1 MFSWDWAIG
10 FLMWFGLIEELESIL
25 YKDSKSYIYL
35 MWRHLR
41 GSLSWVSFPCFLGI
55 TRTLRRLRGDN
66 ISKEI
71 LAIKTKFSSQNSAT
85 MAMTPA

>member
-1 MFSWDWAIG
+1 
-10 FLMWFGLIEELESIL
+10 MWFGLIEELESIL

-35 MWRHLR
+35 MWRHL
-41 GSLSWVSFPCFLGI
+41 
-55 TRTLRRLRGDN
+55 RTLRRLRGDN